1 MDTSHVG
8 MHTVNGNSQTSQQIG
23 ASAVVGTRENMRVI
37 DRKQNKEGTIQI
49 EVLQYD
55 NLLGSTNK
63 NTAQALW
70 FMAQSNIKA
79 RQIAIYIRGDSVK
92 IEPGAMSY
100 FQGPLEMVSGV
111 TVGNFLGRAISGA
124 LTGEKMAMPEY
135 RGSGILVLEPSFR
148 HYILAELDPGET
160 IITDKGMFYC
170 AQGSVNVQP
179 IMNNQ
184 ISGAVLGGEGIFQTA
199 LTGPGLAVLESP
211 VPMCE
216 INIINMQ
223 NDILRVDGNFALLR
237 SGNIQFT
244 VERSA
249 RTLIGSAV
257 SGEGLVNVFR
267 GTGQVW
273 IAPTLKVYDAI
284 ALADQMGGELSSVD
298 FNTSTGKTKAK

>member
-1 MDTSHVG
+1 MQS
-8 MHTVNGNSQTSQQIG
+8 NSNYNDMNNRNAPSQ
-23 ASAVVGTRENMRVI
+23 VVGTRGNMSAI
-37 DRKQNKEGTIQI
+37 DRKESRDGSISI

-55 NLLGSTNK
+55 KLLGSTN
-63 NTAQALW
+63 TSGAQALW
-70 FMAQSNIKA
+70 FMSEANIKA
-79 RQIAIYIRGDSVK
+79 RQIAIYINNGGVK

-111 TVGNFLGRAISGA
+111 TVGNFIGRAISGA

-135 RGSGILVLEPSFR
+135 KGSGILVLEPSFK
-148 HYILAELDPGET
+148 HFIIAELEPGET

-170 AQGSVNVQP
+170 AQSTVDVKP
-179 IMNNQ
+179 ILNSQ
-184 ISGAVLGGEGIFQTA
+184 ISGALLGGEGIFQTA
-199 LTGPGLAVLESP
+199 LTGPGMIVLESP

-216 INIINMQ
+216 INVVNLN
-223 NDILRVDGNFALLR
+223 NDVLRVDGNFGLLR
-237 SGNIQFT
+237 TGNIQFT

-249 RTLIGSAV
+249 RTLFGSAV

-284 ALADQMGGELSSVD
+284 RLATSIGGELTD
-298 FNTSTGKTKAK
+298 IDMNTSTGKAKMG

>member
-1 MDTSHVG
+1 MQSNSNYNNMD
-8 MHTVNGNSQTSQQIG
+8 NRNAPSQ
-23 ASAVVGTRENMRVI
+23 VVGTRGNMSAI
-37 DRKQNKEGTIQI
+37 DRKESRDGSISI

-55 NLLGSTNK
+55 KLLGSTN
-63 NTAQALW
+63 TSGAQALW
-70 FMAQSNIKA
+70 FMSEANIKA
-79 RQIAIYIRGDSVK
+79 RQIAIYINNGGVK

-111 TVGNFLGRAISGA
+111 TVGNFIGRAISGA

-135 RGSGILVLEPSFR
+135 KGSGILVLEPSFK
-148 HYILAELDPGET
+148 HFIIAELEPGET

-170 AQGSVNVQP
+170 AQSTVDVKP
-179 IMNNQ
+179 ILNSQ
-184 ISGAVLGGEGIFQTA
+184 ISGALLGGEGIFQTA
-199 LTGPGLAVLESP
+199 LTGPGMIVLESP

-216 INIINMQ
+216 INVVNLN
-223 NDILRVDGNFALLR
+223 NDVLRVDGNFGLLR
-237 SGNIQFT
+237 TGNIQFT

-249 RTLIGSAV
+249 RTLFGSAV

-284 ALADQMGGELSSVD
+284 RLATSIGGELTD
-298 FNTSTGKTKAK
+298 IDMNTSTGKAKMG